1 MVGGHGGTAI
11 RRTLAAVAVAGL
23 AASLSACDALKDA
36 ARSSITASP
45 TPTGSTASSRPSSST
60 ATTST
65 RPPAVMPNAARQK
78 TKDGAKAFTIFFWS
92 QFNRSNTEPN
102 PTLLPPLSTDTCAP
116 CVAYTAGA
124 QALQDRS
131 QRYDDPPFR
140 ITKVTTDTVKGD
152 TATVITEA
160 DQQAVPV
167 VDAQGNTAATATAR
181 DLRFLVTVT
190 WNGTG
195 WRVGN
200 IEIIK

>member
-1 MVGGHGGTAI
+1 MGAHGGTAV
-11 RRTLAAVAVAGL
+11 RWTLAAVATVGL

-45 TPTGSTASSRPSSST
+45 TPTGSTTSSRPNPST
-60 ATTST
+60 TTST
-65 RPPAVMPNAARQK
+65 RPPAVMPNGAKQK
-78 TKDGAKAFTIFFWS
+78 TKDGARAFTIFFWS

-102 PTLLPPLSTDTCAP
+102 PTLLRPLYADSCAP

-131 QRYDDPPFR
+131 QRYDGPPFR

-167 VDAQGNTAATATAR
+167 VDAQGNTAATATQR
-181 DLRFLVTVT
+181 DLRFLVTVA
-190 WNGTG
+190 WNGSG
-195 WRVGN
+195 WLVGN

>member
-1 MVGGHGGTAI
+1 MVAGHGGTAV
-11 RRTLAAVAVAGL
+11 RRVLAVVAVAGL

-36 ARSSITASP
+36 ARSSITGAPTAS
-45 TPTGSTASSRPSSST
+45 GSSTSSRPSPST
-60 ATTST
+60 TTST
-65 RPPAVMPNAARQK
+65 RPPAVMPNAAKQK

-102 PTLLPPLSTDTCAP
+102 PTLLPPLSAPTCVP
-116 CVAYTAGA
+116 CVAYIAGA
-124 QALQDRS
+124 QALQDRG

-140 ITKVTTDTVKGD
+140 ITKVTTNTVKGD

-167 VDAQGNTAATATAR
+167 IDAQGSPSATATAR
-181 DLRFLVTVT
+181 DLRFLVTLT
-190 WNGTG
+190 WTG
-195 WRVGN
+195 SGWQVSN